1 MTSRRPWGSSQAHS
15 RNTSRMQPDVELR
28 LPDAG
33 DAEAFLELVTRNRD
47 HFRPYEPRR
56 PPAYFTLGGQ
66 KEQIAA
72 AQRQAQSGERY
83 EFGVFECDGGA
94 LVGRISLG
102 GISRGALQNA
112 YLGYGIDIGHS
123 GRGYATQAVTIACGI
138 AFRDLG
144 LHRVQAAVVP
154 ENKASARVLQKV
166 GFREEGLARRYL
178 FLDGQWKDHR
188 MFALVKD

>member
-1 MTSRRPWGSSQAHS
+1 MDDLA
-15 RNTSRMQPDVELR
+15 PDVELR
-28 LPDAG
+28 LPAKE
-33 DAEAFLELVTRNRD
+33 DAESFLSLVLRNRD

-56 PPAYFTLGGQ
+56 PASYFTLGGQ
-66 KEQIAA
+66 RDQIAA
-72 AQRQAQSGERY
+72 AQRQAEMGERF
-83 EFGVFECDGGA
+83 EFGIWERAGGA

-112 YLGYGIDIGHS
+112 YLGYGVDLDHG
-123 GRGYATQAVTIACGI
+123 GRGYATQAVRVAVRV
-138 AFRDLG
+138 AFQDLG

-154 ENKASARVLQKV
+154 ENAASARVLGKV

-188 MFALVKD
+188 MFALTTDDRAAREPA

>member
-1 MTSRRPWGSSQAHS
+1 MADSP
-15 RNTSRMQPDVELR
+15 PDVELR
-28 LPDAG
+28 LPEPEDV
-33 DAEAFLELVTRNRD
+33 DAFLELVVRNRD

-56 PPAYFTLGGQ
+56 PPAYFTRAGQ
-66 KEQIAA
+66 RDQIAA
-72 AQRQAQSGERY
+72 AQRQARLGERY
-83 EFGVFECDGGA
+83 EFGIWENGTGN

-112 YLGYGIDIGHS
+112 YLGYGIDIAHG
-123 GRGYATQAVTIACGI
+123 GRGIATRAVELAVGV
-138 AFRDLG
+138 AFDELG

-154 ENKASARVLQKV
+154 ENTASARVLEKA

-188 MFALVKD
+188 MFARTNDR

>member
-1 MTSRRPWGSSQAHS
+1 MER
-15 RNTSRMQPDVELR
+15 DVELR
-28 LPDAG
+28 LPEPG
-33 DAEAFLELVTRNRD
+33 DAEAFLELVVRNRD

-66 KEQIAA
+66 REQIAA

-83 EFGVFECDGGA
+83 EFGVWQGGTGM
-94 LVGRISLG
+94 LVGRISIG

-112 YLGYGIDIGHS
+112 YLGYGIDVDHG
-123 GRGYATQAVTIACGI
+123 GKGYATQAVSLAVEV
-138 AFRDLG
+138 AFDDLG

-154 ENKASARVLQKV
+154 DNRASARVLEKV
-166 GFREEGLARRYL
+166 GFAEEGLARRYL
-178 FLDGQWKDHR
+178 YLDGQWKDHR

>member
-1 MTSRRPWGSSQAHS
+1 MRVQA
-15 RNTSRMQPDVELR
+15 PDVELR
-28 LPDAG
+28 LPEAG
-33 DAEAFLELVTRNRD
+33 DVEAFLDLVVRNRD

-56 PPAYFTLGGQ
+56 PPAYFTLAGQ
-66 KEQIAA
+66 RDQIAA
-72 AQRQAQSGERY
+72 AQRQARLGERY
-83 EFGVFECDGGA
+83 EFGIWENGGG

-112 YLGYGIDIGHS
+112 YLGYGVDKEHG
-123 GRGYATQAVTIACGI
+123 GRGIATQAVKLAVGV
-138 AFRDLG
+138 AFEELG

-154 ENKASARVLQKV
+154 ENRASARVLEKA

-188 MFALVKD
+188 MFALTHDP

>member
-1 MTSRRPWGSSQAHS
+1 MGALA
-15 RNTSRMQPDVELR
+15 PDVELR
-28 LPDAG
+28 LPEPEDV
-33 DAEAFLELVTRNRD
+33 DAFLELVVRNRD

-56 PPAYFTLGGQ
+56 PPTYFTRAGQ
-66 KEQIAA
+66 RDQIAA
-72 AQRQAQSGERY
+72 AQRQARMGERF
-83 EFGVFECDGGA
+83 EFGIWENGSSA

-112 YLGYGIDIGHS
+112 YLGYGVDIEHG
-123 GRGYATQAVTIACGI
+123 GRGIATKAVTLAVEV
-138 AFRDLG
+138 AFEDLG

-154 ENKASARVLQKV
+154 ENTASARVLEKA

-188 MFALVKD
+188 MFALTSDDR

>member
-1 MTSRRPWGSSQAHS
+1 MERLA
-15 RNTSRMQPDVELR
+15 PDVELR
-28 LPDAG
+28 LPAKEDAH
-33 DAEAFLELVTRNRD
+33 AFLDMVLRNRE

-56 PPAYFTLGGQ
+56 PASYFTLGGQ
-66 KEQIAA
+66 RDQIAA
-72 AQRQAQSGERY
+72 AQRQAEQGERF
-83 EFGVFECDGGA
+83 EFGIWERNGV

-112 YLGYGIDIGHS
+112 YLGYGIDVEHS
-123 GRGYATQAVTIACGI
+123 GRGYATQAVRLAVRV
-138 AFRDLG
+138 AFDDLG

-154 ENKASARVLQKV
+154 ENLASARVLSKV

-188 MFALVKD
+188 MFAMTVDDSLA

>member
-1 MTSRRPWGSSQAHS
+1 MGNHA
-15 RNTSRMQPDVELR
+15 PDLELR
-28 LPDAG
+28 LPEPEDVQS
-33 DAEAFLELVTRNRD
+33 FLELVVRNRD

-56 PPAYFTLGGQ
+56 PPAYFTLAGQ
-66 KEQIAA
+66 RDQIAA
-72 AQRQAQSGERY
+72 AQRQARLGERFEFGIWENGSGE
-83 EFGVFECDGGA
+83 

-112 YLGYGIDIGHS
+112 YLGYGIDFERS
-123 GRGYATQAVTIACGI
+123 GRGYATQAVRLTVRV
-138 AFRDLG
+138 AFDDLG

-154 ENKASARVLQKV
+154 ENLASARVLGKV

-188 MFALVKD
+188 MFALTVDDPASADLRAG

>member
-1 MTSRRPWGSSQAHS
+1 MAESP
-15 RNTSRMQPDVELR
+15 PDVELR
-28 LPDAG
+28 LPEPEDV
-33 DAEAFLELVTRNRD
+33 EAFLKLVVRNRD

-56 PPAYFTLGGQ
+56 PPAYFTLAGQ
-66 KEQIAA
+66 RDQIAA
-72 AQRQAQSGERY
+72 AQRQARLGERF
-83 EFGVFECDGGA
+83 EFGIWASAGKK

-112 YLGYGIDIGHS
+112 YLGYGVDIDHGGQGI
-123 GRGYATQAVTIACGI
+123 ATQAVTLAVEV
-138 AFRDLG
+138 AFDELG

-154 ENKASARVLQKV
+154 ENKASARVLEKA

-188 MFALVKD
+188 MFAVTSDDR

>member
-1 MTSRRPWGSSQAHS
+1 MGDDP
-15 RNTSRMQPDVELR
+15 PDVELR
-28 LPDAG
+28 LPDPE
-33 DAEAFLELVTRNRD
+33 DVEAFLDLVVRNRE

-56 PPAYFTLGGQ
+56 PPAYFTLAGQ
-66 KEQIAA
+66 RDQIAA
-72 AQRQAQSGERY
+72 AQRQARLGERF
-83 EFGVFECDGGA
+83 EFGIWENGTGI

-112 YLGYGIDIGHS
+112 YLGYGVDINHS
-123 GRGYATQAVTIACGI
+123 GRGIATQAVKLAVKV
-138 AFRDLG
+138 AFEELG

-154 ENKASARVLQKV
+154 ENTASARVLEKA

-188 MFALVKD
+188 MFALTNDDR

>member
-1 MTSRRPWGSSQAHS
+1 ME
-15 RNTSRMQPDVELR
+15 PDVELR
-28 LPDAG
+28 LPEPEEAD
-33 DAEAFLELVTRNRD
+33 AFLELVVRNRD

-66 KEQIAA
+66 LEQIAA
-72 AQRQAQSGERY
+72 AQRQAKSGERY
-83 EFGVFECDGGA
+83 EFGVWERGGGV
-94 LVGRISLG
+94 LIGRISLG

-112 YLGYGIDIGHS
+112 YLGYGIDIDHS
-123 GRGYATQAVTIACGI
+123 GRGYATQAVTLAVGV
-138 AFRDLG
+138 AFDDLD

-154 ENKASARVLQKV
+154 DNKASARVLEKV

-188 MFALVKD
+188 MFAVIRD

>member
-1 MTSRRPWGSSQAHS
+1 MGELA
-15 RNTSRMQPDVELR
+15 PDVELR
-28 LPDAG
+28 LPEPEDA
-33 DAEAFLELVTRNRD
+33 DSFLGLVVRNRD

-56 PPAYFTLGGQ
+56 PPAYFTLAGQ
-66 KEQIAA
+66 RDQIAA
-72 AQRQAQSGERY
+72 ARRQAQLGERF
-83 EFGVFECDGGA
+83 EFGVWEREANG

-112 YLGYGIDIGHS
+112 YLGYGIDIARG
-123 GRGYATQAVTIACGI
+123 GRGYATQAVTLAVRV
-138 AFRDLG
+138 AFDDLG

-154 ENKASARVLQKV
+154 ENKASARVLEKC

-188 MFALVKD
+188 MFALTPED

>member
-1 MTSRRPWGSSQAHS
+1 METLARETIA
-15 RNTSRMQPDVELR
+15 PDIELR
-28 LPDAG
+28 LPARD
-33 DAEAFLELVTRNRD
+33 DVDAFLDLVVRNRD

-56 PPAYFTLGGQ
+56 PASYFTLGGQ
-66 KEQIAA
+66 REQIAA
-72 AQRQAQSGERY
+72 AQRQAETGERF
-83 EFGVFECDGGA
+83 EFGIFERGRGQ

-112 YLGYGIDIGHS
+112 YLGYGIDINHG
-123 GRGYATQAVTIACGI
+123 GRGYATQAVRLTVRV
-138 AFRDLG
+138 AFDDLG

-154 ENKASARVLQKV
+154 ENKASARVLAKV

-188 MFALVKD
+188 MFALTAEG

>member
-1 MTSRRPWGSSQAHS
+1 METPA
-15 RNTSRMQPDVELR
+15 PDVELR
-28 LPDAG
+28 LPTPKEAG
-33 DAEAFLELVTRNRD
+33 AFLDLVLRNRE

-56 PPAYFTLGGQ
+56 PAAYFTLGGQ
-66 KEQIAA
+66 RDQITA
-72 AQRQAQSGERY
+72 AQRQAETGERY
-83 EFGVFECDGGA
+83 EFGIWERNGGA

-112 YLGYGIDIGHS
+112 YLGYGIDIDHG
-123 GRGYATQAVTIACGI
+123 GRGYATEAVRLAVRV
-138 AFRDLG
+138 AFDDLK

-154 ENKASARVLQKV
+154 ENFASARVLVKV

-188 MFALVKD
+188 MFALTVDDHD

>member
-1 MTSRRPWGSSQAHS
+1 MDDLA
-15 RNTSRMQPDVELR
+15 PDVELR
-28 LPDAG
+28 LPTPEE
-33 DAEAFLELVTRNRD
+33 AEAFLDLVLRNRD

-56 PPAYFTLGGQ
+56 PGAYFTLGGQ
-66 KEQIAA
+66 RDQISA
-72 AQRQAQSGERY
+72 AQRQAETGERY
-83 EFGVFECDGGA
+83 EFGIWQRNNGA

-112 YLGYGIDIGHS
+112 YLGYGIDIDHG
-123 GRGYATQAVTIACGI
+123 GRGYATQAVRLAVRV
-138 AFRDLG
+138 AFDDLK

-154 ENKASARVLQKV
+154 ENSASARVLAKV

-188 MFALVKD
+188 MFALTVDDDRD

>member
-1 MTSRRPWGSSQAHS
+1 MGDAAAQI
-15 RNTSRMQPDVELR
+15 ELR
-28 LPDAG
+28 LPEPEDVH
-33 DAEAFLELVTRNRD
+33 AFLELVVRNRD

-56 PPAYFTLGGQ
+56 PPAYFTLAGQ
-66 KEQIAA
+66 RDQIAA
-72 AQRQAQSGERY
+72 AQRQARLGERFEFGIWETTSGE
-83 EFGVFECDGGA
+83 

-112 YLGYGIDIGHS
+112 YLGYGVDIGHG
-123 GRGYATQAVTIACGI
+123 GRGIATQAVKLAVRTAID
-138 AFRDLG
+138 DLG

-154 ENKASARVLQKV
+154 ENTASARVLTKA

-188 MFALVKD
+188 MFALTADDR

>member
-1 MTSRRPWGSSQAHS
+1 MEASGPH
-15 RNTSRMQPDVELR
+15 VELR
-28 LPDAG
+28 LPEAG
-33 DAEAFLELVTRNRD
+33 DAEAFLDLVVRNRD

-56 PPAYFTLGGQ
+56 PPAYFTLAGQ
-66 KEQIAA
+66 RDQIAA
-72 AQRQAQSGERY
+72 AQRQARLGERY
-83 EFGVFECDGGA
+83 EFGIWMSDGGG

-112 YLGYGIDIGHS
+112 YLGYGVDIEHG
-123 GRGYATQAVTIACGI
+123 GRGIATKAVGLAVTV
-138 AFRDLG
+138 AFEDLG

-154 ENKASARVLQKV
+154 ENKASARVLQKA

-188 MFALVKD
+188 MFALTSDDR

>member
-1 MTSRRPWGSSQAHS
+1 MEALA
-15 RNTSRMQPDVELR
+15 PDVELR
-28 LPDAG
+28 LPEPG
-33 DAEAFLELVTRNRD
+33 DAQAFLDLVLRNRD

-56 PPAYFTLGGQ
+56 PPSYFTLGGQ
-66 KEQIAA
+66 REQIAA
-72 AQRQAQSGERY
+72 AQRQAELGERF
-83 EFGVFECDGGA
+83 EFGIFEREPRA

-112 YLGYGIDIGHS
+112 YLGYGVDLDHG
-123 GRGYATQAVTIACGI
+123 GRGYATQAVRLAVRV
-138 AFRDLG
+138 AFADLG

-154 ENKASARVLQKV
+154 ENGASARVLEKV

-188 MFALVKD
+188 MFALTNDAAAPSRRR

>member
-1 MTSRRPWGSSQAHS
+1 MGALA
-15 RNTSRMQPDVELR
+15 PDLELR
-28 LPDAG
+28 LPEAG
-33 DAEAFLELVTRNRD
+33 DVEAFLELVVRNRE

-56 PPAYFTLGGQ
+56 PPAYFTLAGQ
-66 KEQIAA
+66 RDQITA
-72 AQRQAQSGERY
+72 AQRQARLGERY
-83 EFGVFECDGGA
+83 EFGIWENGSGA

-112 YLGYGIDIGHS
+112 YLGYGVDLEQG
-123 GRGYATQAVTIACGI
+123 GRGIATQAVKLAVDV
-138 AFRDLG
+138 AFDELS

-154 ENKASARVLQKV
+154 ENKASARVLQKA

-188 MFALVKD
+188 MFALTTDDR

>member
-1 MTSRRPWGSSQAHS
+1 ME
-15 RNTSRMQPDVELR
+15 PDVELR
-28 LPDAG
+28 LPESG
-33 DAEAFLELVTRNRD
+33 DAEAFLELVVRNRE

-56 PPAYFTLGGQ
+56 PPAYFTLSGQ
-66 KEQIAA
+66 REQIAA
-72 AQRQAQSGERY
+72 ARRQAQSGERY
-83 EFGVFECDGGA
+83 EFGVFERNGGG
-94 LVGRISLG
+94 LIGRISLG

-112 YLGYGIDIGHS
+112 YLGYGIDVEHS
-123 GRGYATQAVTIACGI
+123 GRGYATQAVKLATEV

-154 ENKASARVLQKV
+154 ENRASARVLEKV

>member
-1 MTSRRPWGSSQAHS
+1 MGDSA
-15 RNTSRMQPDVELR
+15 PDVELR
-28 LPDAG
+28 LPEPG
-33 DAEAFLELVTRNRD
+33 DADAFLALVVRNRD

-66 KEQIAA
+66 REQISA
-72 AQRQAQSGERY
+72 AQRQAELGERF
-83 EFGVFECDGGA
+83 EFGVWEREGGE

-112 YLGYGIDIGHS
+112 YLGYGIDIDHG
-123 GRGYATQAVTIACGI
+123 GRGYATQAVTLAVRV
-138 AFRDLG
+138 AFDDLH

-154 ENKASARVLQKV
+154 ENKASARVLQKC

-188 MFALVKD
+188 MFALTPED